1 MSSQDALSQWKETVS
16 TYLPHLS
23 GPQVLVL
30 AMWSYAMIF
39 ARSCG
44 TTLCGAWLAELV
56 GGSEEAWRQR
66 LREWYYDAP
75 DKKGTHRQ
83 QIEVRECFAPLFR
96 WVLSWWPAEQKRVA
110 LAIDASTLSDRFTV
124 LCISVLYRRCAI
136 PVAWCVLRANAPG
149 EWKPLWLDL
158 LDALAGSVPQDWTVL
173 VMADRG
179 LYARWL
185 YQHIQHLG
193 WHPFLRLNKG
203 GKARP
208 KGQSSFHWLAT
219 FAPVH
224 GYVWSGQV
232 RCFTESSS
240 RLDCTLLAC
249 WDAEHS
255 EAWLIVTDLPPDE
268 AQVAWYGMRFWIE
281 CGFKDS
287 KRGGWD
293 WYYTKMQDP
302 KRAERVWLVMA
313 VATLW
318 VVGVGAER
326 EASQDQ
332 RGWDELLAEP
342 DGNRTNKRHRKY
354 RRLSCFSRGLIAL
367 TIAVLR
373 GDPLPVGNFVAFD
386 WPQHHPQKESQ
397 EEMPKTSP

>member
-1 MSSQDALSQWKETVS
+1 MSCQEALSQWQTQVS
-16 TYLPHLS
+16 THLPHLS
-23 GPQVLVL
+23 RPQALVL

-66 LREWYYDAP
+66 LREWYYDAA
-75 DKKGTHRQ
+75 DKKGEHRC
-83 QIEVRECFAPLFR
+83 QIEVRECFAPLLR
-96 WVLSWWPAEQKRVA
+96 WVLAWWPADKHRVA
-110 LAIDASTLSDRFTV
+110 LALDASSLSDRFTV

-136 PVAWCVLRANAPG
+136 PVAWCVLHANAPG

-158 LDALAGSVPQDWTVL
+158 LESLRGVVPAEWTVL

-185 YQHIQHLG
+185 YQAIQQQG
-193 WHPFLRLNKG
+193 WHPFLRINKG

-208 KGQSSFHWLAT
+208 KGQSTFHWLST

-224 GYVWSGQV
+224 GYVWSGEV
-232 RCFTESSS
+232 RCFTEASS
-240 RLDCTLLAC
+240 RLDCTLLAR
-249 WDAEHS
+249 WDDEHTDP
-255 EAWLIVTDLPPDE
+255 WLIVTDLRPEE
-268 AQVAWYGMRFWIE
+268 AEVAWYSMRFWIE
-281 CGFKDS
+281 CGFKDG

-302 KRAERVWLVMA
+302 KRAARVWLVLA

-318 VVGVGAER
+318 VLGVGGE
-326 EASQDQ
+326 QDAAFDEK
-332 RGWDELLAEP
+332 GWDDLLDEQEAG
-342 DGNRTNKRHRKY
+342 DKAKRRRRY
-354 RRLSCFSRGLIAL
+354 RRLSCFSRGVIAI
-367 TIAVLR
+367 TMAVLNGNR
-373 GDPLPVGNFVAFD
+373 LPSGHFIPLD
-386 WPQHHPQKESQ
+386 WSHQSKEREEQ
-397 EEMPKTSP
+397 ECFQKTSP